1 MKGRRPTATQRGYG
15 MVHQTLRMR
24 FAPKVEAGPVICARC
39 QKQILPGEPWDLG
52 HIDGS
57 TTEYAGPEH
66 RRCNRATAAPTRRTE
81 RSWRDRQAPRPLA
94 FPGRKAGLA
103 GLGRRLLDPRRMAG
117 PARAGAE
124 APKGAGAMS
133 IERPA
138 PTLLSELHGGQDAL
152 PEELARMALE
162 GRA

>member
-66 RRCNRATAAPTRRTE
+66 RRCNRATAAHKANRTKLA
-81 RSWRDRQAPRPLA
+81 RSTSTPPPGVPRA
-94 FPGRKAGLA
+94 EGR
-103 GLGRRLLDPRRMAG
+103 PRR
-117 PARAGAE
+117 PGA
-124 APKGAGAMS
+124 
-133 IERPA
+133 
-138 PTLLSELHGGQDAL
+138 TTT
-152 PEELARMALE
+152 
-162 GRA
+162 